1 MWSDRGR
8 VSTMEN
14 TTTTINTQTQDF
26 NQATQAG
33 TDADMTQPSQLKVVT
48 EINKITLLRIFSE
61 NGQWQVIGQTKSTN
75 KVVFVRNN
83 VT

>member
-1 MWSDRGR
+1 MWSDRER

-14 TTTTINTQTQDF
+14 TTTINTQTQEF

-48 EINKITLLRIFSE
+48 EVTKITLLRIFSE
-61 NGQWQVIGQTKSTN
+61 NGQWQVNGKTESTN

>member
-1 MWSDRGR
+1 MWSDRER

-14 TTTTINTQTQDF
+14 TTTINTQTQDF

-48 EINKITLLRIFSE
+48 EVTKITLLRIFSE
-61 NGQWQVIGQTKSTN
+61 NGQWQVNGKTESTN

>member
-14 TTTTINTQTQDF
+14 TTTINTQTQDF
-26 NQATQAG
+26 DQATQAG

-48 EINKITLLRIFSE
+48 DINKITLLRIFSE
-61 NGQWQVIGQTKSTN
+61 NGQWQVIGNTKSTN

>member
-61 NGQWQVIGQTKSTN
+61 NGQW
-75 KVVFVRNN
+75 
-83 VT
+83 

>member
-75 KVVFVRNN
+75 KVVFVRNI